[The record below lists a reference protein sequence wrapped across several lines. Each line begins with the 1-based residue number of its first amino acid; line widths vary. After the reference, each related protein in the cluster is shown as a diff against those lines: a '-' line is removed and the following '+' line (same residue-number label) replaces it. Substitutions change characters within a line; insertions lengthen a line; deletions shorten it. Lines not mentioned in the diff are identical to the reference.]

1 MTPDIPGG
9 QGRYIGISPVS
20 IISRYIFREISVSFL
35 FCFGVFFLAGLI
47 AGFLPILQKGV
58 EAGLDLTMILFQVL
72 INALPSTLVTVL
84 PLSITIGILLGLGRL
99 AADNEISAI
108 KSSGISVVHLLPPVV
123 LLGLIG
129 FLMSLVCT
137 LFLIPKGVGEARR
150 LMQEALLNRV
160 DAGIEERTFFDSL
173 KNLIVYVEKIDS
185 DSGIMNRIFI
195 RESTNENEIAV
206 ILAKKGKSLT
216 DPQGKA
222 FVLELKDGIILK
234 SNRQGELLG
243 SLEFESYV
251 FRYTLDQ
258 TGLETASKSLEELS
272 ISGIRSRVEE
282 VTIAKE
288 NDPAEV
294 VAYYNRVKLFA
305 RVLIMQRITHPMAC
319 LALAF
324 AAFPLGVLNLGKS
337 RLNNVSVGLAVVF
350 MYYAATLAAER
361 AARSAI
367 AAPELVM
374 PLPPVLFI
382 ILALFFVRCV
392 RLEKMPGLF
401 QSIER
406 ALRRIR

>member
-1 MTPDIPGG
+1 MTVDIPGRHA
-9 QGRYIGISPVS
+9 RYTPIRPAS

-84 PLSITIGILLGLGRL
+84 PLSITIGILLGMGRL

-129 FLMSLVCT
+129 FLLSLVCT
-137 LFLIPKGVGEARR
+137 LFLIPKGVGEARQ
-150 LMQEALLNRV
+150 LMQGALLKRV

-173 KNLIVYVEKIDS
+173 KNLMVYVEKIEPQ
-185 DSGIMNRIFI
+185 SGIMSRIFI
-195 RESTNENEIAV
+195 RESSNQNEIAV

-216 DPQGKA
+216 DPKGKA
-222 FVLELKDGIILK
+222 FILELKDGIVLK
-234 SNRQGELLG
+234 SNRQGEFLG

-251 FRYTLDQ
+251 FRYSLDQ
-258 TGLETASKSLEELS
+258 TRLEAAPRSLEELS
-272 ISGIRSRVEE
+272 ISGIRTRVDQ
-282 VTIAKE
+282 VTAAKP
-288 NDPAEV
+288 NDPPEV
-294 VAYYNRVKLFA
+294 LAYYNRVKLFA

-324 AAFPLGVLNLGKS
+324 AAFPLGALNLGKS

-361 AARSAI
+361 AARSAV
-367 AAPELVM
+367 AAPEFVM
-374 PLPPVLFI
+374 PMPPVIFI
-382 ILALFFVRCV
+382 MLALYFVRCV
-392 RLEKMPGLF
+392 RLEKMPKLF
-401 QSIER
+401 QFIEQ
-406 ALRRIR
+406 ALRRTR

>member
-1 MTPDIPGG
+1 
-9 QGRYIGISPVS
+9 
-20 IISRYIFREISVSFL
+20 
-35 FCFGVFFLAGLI
+35 
-47 AGFLPILQKGV
+47 
-58 EAGLDLTMILFQVL
+58 
-72 INALPSTLVTVL
+72 
-84 PLSITIGILLGLGRL
+84 
-99 AADNEISAI
+99 
-108 KSSGISVVHLLPPVV
+108 
-123 LLGLIG
+123 
-129 FLMSLVCT
+129 
-137 LFLIPKGVGEARR
+137 
-150 LMQEALLNRV
+150 
-160 DAGIEERTFFDSL
+160 
-173 KNLIVYVEKIDS
+173 VYVEKIDS

-251 FRYTLDQ
+251 FRYILDQ
-258 TGLETASKSLEELS
+258 TGLEAASKSLEELS
-272 ISGIRSRVEE
+272 ISGIRARVEE

-288 NDPAEV
+288 NDPPEV

-324 AAFPLGVLNLGKS
+324 AAFPLGALNLGKS

-367 AAPELVM
+367 AAPEFVM

-382 ILALFFVRCV
+382 ILALYFVRCV

-401 QSIER
+401 QSMER